1 MYDFQQAF
9 RRALLKY
16 ALLPALLFGGISL
29 IFTIYGWNH
38 YVVGNNLAVRNQ
50 LVQRLEG
57 GLQDGASVLQ
67 QMERRIKTEPGAL
80 VPQSDRERS
89 VFYGELYAAANQ
101 SAAPL
106 TFYLLDEQGK
116 LLLGSQPVLPAGLQ
130 DRDWGI
136 LRRLRRSSR
145 PCWEFIRKDMVSQ
158 DLALGKA
165 VSVDGGGKG
174 FLVIVLSGEKIF
186 AGKENPEVLLAV
198 TDAFDNI
205 TAAVEAVPMDEQ
217 GKLLPILCATDGGLA
232 EAGREIYYVTQSR
245 LPQGLQVV
253 ALTPVRSLLDR
264 YLMGGALSL
273 LFFLLL
279 IPLIFRGVQRESQLR
294 AQAVERLTAK
304 AEMRQLESQF
314 NPHFL
319 FNTLENIKYMV
330 KLDPAAAVRMLI
342 ALSALLRYSINNSL
356 QQVRLADDLDY
367 VHRYM
372 EIQQYRFGRRL
383 EFTEKINPTA
393 LNCEIP
399 KLLFQPLLENAI
411 KYGADK
417 SGLRSVHLE
426 IACLGDVLQVDVVDQ
441 GQGFSSEALQ
451 AWNLLQENEA
461 NDTAHTG
468 LYNIHRRIQLLY
480 GRQFGVEIR
489 SEAGKNCVRLRLPR
503 RAVGEDFA

>member
-1 MYDFQQAF
+1 MYDFQRIF

-16 ALLPALLFGGISL
+16 ALLPAMLFGGISL

-38 YVVGNNLAVRNQ
+38 YVVGNNLAVRTC

-57 GLQDGASVLQ
+57 GLQDGAAVLN
-67 QMERRIKTEPGAL
+67 QMERRLKNESGAL
-80 VPQSDRERS
+80 AQQSDKA
-89 VFYGELYAAANQ
+89 ELYGDLYTVANK
-101 SAAPL
+101 SVVPL
-106 TFYLLDEQGK
+106 TFYLLDEQGN
-116 LLLGSQPVLPAGLQ
+116 LLLGSQPVLPPGLQ
-130 DRDWGI
+130 DTDWGV
-136 LRRLRRSSR
+136 LRRLRRTSL
-145 PCWEFIRKDMVSQ
+145 PCWEFIRKDTVRQ

-165 VSVDGGGKG
+165 VSMKNGEKG
-174 FLVIVLSGEKIF
+174 FLVIILSGEKIF
-186 AGKENPEVLLAV
+186 AGRENPEVLLAV

-205 TAAVEAVPMDEQ
+205 TAAAEAVPVDDQ

-264 YLMGGALSL
+264 YLMGSALSL
-273 LFFLLL
+273 VFFLLL
-279 IPLIFRGVQRESQLR
+279 MPLIFRGVQRESQLR

-330 KLDPAAAVRMLI
+330 KLDPAAAIRMLI
-342 ALSALLRYSINNSL
+342 ALSTLLRYSINNSL
-356 QQVRLADDLDY
+356 QQVTLADDLDY

-383 EFTEKINPTA
+383 EFTEKIDEKA
-393 LNCEIP
+393 LVCEIP
-399 KLLFQPLLENAI
+399 KLVFQPLLENAI
-411 KYGADK
+411 KYGAGK
-417 SGLRSVHLE
+417 GGVRSVYLE
-426 IACLGDVLQVDVVDQ
+426 ITCLADGLQVDVVDQ
-441 GQGFSSEALQ
+441 GKGFSTEALQ
-451 AWNLLQENEA
+451 AWVLLQENEE

-468 LYNIHRRIQLLY
+468 LFNIHRRIQLLY

-489 SEAGKNCVRLRLPR
+489 SGAGRNCVRLCLPR
-503 RAVGEDFA
+503 RAEEEGLA

>member
-1 MYDFQQAF
+1 MYDFQRAF

-29 IFTIYGWNH
+29 IFTIYAWNH
-38 YVVGNNLAVRNQ
+38 YVVANNLAVRSE
-50 LVQRLEG
+50 LVHRLEG

-67 QMERRIKTEPGAL
+67 QMEHRIQAGSGAL
-80 VPQSDRERS
+80 APQSNQDRS
-89 VFYGELYAAANQ
+89 ALYGDLYAVANQ
-101 SAAPL
+101 SAVPL
-106 TFYLLDEQGK
+106 DFYLLDEQGQ
-116 LLLGSQPVLPAGLQ
+116 LLLGSQPVLPSGLQ
-130 DRDWGI
+130 HGDWGI
-136 LRRLRRSSR
+136 LRRLHQSSR
-145 PCWEFIRKDMVSQ
+145 PCWEFIRKDMARQ

-165 VSVDGGGKG
+165 VAAGDGGKG
-174 FLVIVLSGEKIF
+174 VLVIIISGDKIF

-198 TDAFDNI
+198 TDSFDNV
-205 TAAVEAVPMDEQ
+205 TAAAEAMPVDEQ

-264 YLMGGALSL
+264 YLMGSALSL

-330 KLDPAAAVRMLI
+330 KLDPAAAIRMLI

-356 QQVRLADDLDY
+356 QQVTLADDLDY

-372 EIQQYRFGRRL
+372 EIQQYRFGKRL
-383 EFTEKINPTA
+383 DFTENIDSAA
-393 LNCEIP
+393 LACEIP

-417 SGLRSVHLE
+417 SGLRSVRLE
-426 IACLGDVLQVDVVDQ
+426 IKCLDDELQVDVVDQ
-441 GQGFSSEALQ
+441 GRGFSAETLQ
-451 AWNLLQENEA
+451 AWHLLQENEE

-468 LYNIHRRIQLLY
+468 LYNIHRRIQLFY

-489 SEAGKNCVRLRLPR
+489 SGAGENCVRLRLPR
-503 RAVGEDFA
+503 RVAEEGLI